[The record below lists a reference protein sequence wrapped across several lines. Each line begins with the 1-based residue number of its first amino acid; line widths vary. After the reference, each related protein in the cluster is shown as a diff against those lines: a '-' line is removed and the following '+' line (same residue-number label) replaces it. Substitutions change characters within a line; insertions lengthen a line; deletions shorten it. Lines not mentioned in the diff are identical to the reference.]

1 MSAPRVL
8 LAGSIAL
15 ASAGSHVVAS
25 AAIAITMIALA
36 LAIIFVTSIPSK
48 RRFSSV
54 DFAIDVA
61 LIFGATMT
69 MGTVA
74 GLLLITVF
82 AIQYKRENDHET
94 NKKANRE

>member
-15 ASAGSHVVAS
+15 ASAGSHVVVS
-25 AAIAITMIALA
+25 ATIAITMIALA
-36 LAIIFVTSIPSK
+36 LAIIFVASVPGK
-48 RRFSSV
+48 RRKFSSV

-61 LIFGATMT
+61 LIFGMT
-69 MGTVA
+69 LAMGVIA

-82 AIQYKRENDHET
+82 AIQYQKGDDQ
-94 NKKANRE
+94 